1 MLEKIKKCTESCSTG
16 ACIEEWRQGN
26 RLVFAIMRRNKMQR
40 EFKSMIK
47 AILIVAGSFL
57 IGWISYWAD
66 FSKSLEIS
74 LHINQRNWSSQATEY
89 DRFVTKLDS
98 GKIEE
103 VTAELKA
110 MSAMLKEQASVPVG
124 APNSVSDL
132 LVPTGG
138 LALLRDYNADRAKS
152 AQPQHAN

>member
-1 MLEKIKKCTESCSTG
+1 MQSKFKPLIKVSL
-16 ACIEEWRQGN
+16 
-26 RLVFAIMRRNKMQR
+26 LVI
-40 EFKSMIK
+40 
-47 AILIVAGSFL
+47 GGFL
-57 IGWISYWAD
+57 IGWMSYWAG
-66 FSKSLEIS
+66 FSKSLEIG

-98 GKIEE
+98 GKAEE
-103 VTAELKA
+103 VSAELKA
-110 MSAMLKEQASVPVG
+110 MSAMLKEQASVPAG

-138 LALLRDYNADRAKS
+138 LALLRDYNADRVKS

>member
-1 MLEKIKKCTESCSTG
+1 MQSKFKPLIKVSL
-16 ACIEEWRQGN
+16 
-26 RLVFAIMRRNKMQR
+26 LV
-40 EFKSMIK
+40 
-47 AILIVAGSFL
+47 VGGFL
-57 IGWISYWAD
+57 IGWMSYWAG
-66 FSKSLEIS
+66 FSKSLEIG

-98 GKIEE
+98 GKAEE
-103 VTAELKA
+103 VSAELKA
-110 MSAMLKEQASVPVG
+110 MSAVLKEQASVPAG